1 MKIYIGINNENIL
14 LSDDIKQKSILIN
27 TIIEI
32 NNGNNILILPYII
45 ENKTVIDLTIMTDD
59 IIKEWTLN
67 EII

>member
-1 MKIYIGINNENIL
+1 MDIYIEINNENIL
-14 LSDDIKQKSILIN
+14 LSNEIKQKSKLIN